1 MPEKITQFQQTILDA
16 PFRSKVFVSAP
27 SGAGKTTAS
36 VQRLAKLNA
45 TLNHF
50 PGSIL
55 VLTPQRTMAEAYR
68 SLSQAKYQTH
78 AVRIELAT
86 MNSLV
91 RRLVELFWPLVA
103 DKVPFRNPY
112 QTPSFLTAETSQ
124 YYLGKLV
131 NPMLDRGCFA
141 SIRLTPNRLFS
152 QLIDNLNKS
161 AVVGFAHTQIS
172 KRLKSAWI
180 GSESRLKVYDEAQL
194 AINLFREYCHEHNLL
209 DFSLQVEIFKK
220 LLWPNQILRKY
231 LSAQYPYLVYDNPEE
246 DPPYVHDIIQ
256 DWLPELQGAMILHDT
271 NGGFQ
276 QFLGAD
282 PISARKL
289 SNSCEQ
295 TIESDQTILNSAART
310 LIQKGLIRNGAS
322 IVRNELTTAML
333 NDTFEL
339 PSAQFRFMSEMLDG
353 AVNWVKRLIDQGV
366 EPAQIAILSPFLSS
380 AIKLALTQ
388 RLSQYAIPT
397 FAIATSSPLIHQPY
411 TRAIVDMI
419 ALVIQPADGQAVK
432 YDLCL
437 AGMLL
442 IDGMDLVRS
451 ALLWDRVSLES
462 QNYLRLEIDEASQSR
477 VSNVL
482 RERFEKL
489 LVWLKQQDK
498 EVSLSVMLTRF
509 FDDLLAQPGYTAAS
523 NPANA
528 SYLAQLIESYNKF
541 SAALPRSETT
551 TTSRYNAEF
560 ISALRSG
567 LISAQ
572 YLDDPAASQSDSSVL
587 IAPAITFLT
596 RNRVVD
602 YQVWLN
608 LGSDGWYKRLEQPL
622 TNPQILSRRWQP
634 DKKWD
639 ADEESQ
645 FSETQISQ
653 ITSGLMARCRRRIFL
668 GFSQYGESGIE
679 EQGLLLRR
687 LQYLYRLAKIKETHG

>member
-220 LLWPNQILRKY
+220 LLWPNQILRK
-231 LSAQYPYLVYDNPEE
+231 
-246 DPPYVHDIIQ
+246 
-256 DWLPELQGAMILHDT
+256 
-271 NGGFQ
+271 
-276 QFLGAD
+276 
-282 PISARKL
+282 
-289 SNSCEQ
+289 
-295 TIESDQTILNSAART
+295 
-310 LIQKGLIRNGAS
+310 
-322 IVRNELTTAML
+322 
-333 NDTFEL
+333 
-339 PSAQFRFMSEMLDG
+339 
-353 AVNWVKRLIDQGV
+353 
-366 EPAQIAILSPFLSS
+366 
-380 AIKLALTQ
+380 
-388 RLSQYAIPT
+388 
-397 FAIATSSPLIHQPY
+397 
-411 TRAIVDMI
+411 
-419 ALVIQPADGQAVK
+419 
-432 YDLCL
+432 
-437 AGMLL
+437 
-442 IDGMDLVRS
+442 
-451 ALLWDRVSLES
+451 
-462 QNYLRLEIDEASQSR
+462 
-477 VSNVL
+477 
-482 RERFEKL
+482 
-489 LVWLKQQDK
+489 
-498 EVSLSVMLTRF
+498 
-509 FDDLLAQPGYTAAS
+509 
-523 NPANA
+523 
-528 SYLAQLIESYNKF
+528 
-541 SAALPRSETT
+541 
-551 TTSRYNAEF
+551 
-560 ISALRSG
+560 
-567 LISAQ
+567 
-572 YLDDPAASQSDSSVL
+572 
-587 IAPAITFLT
+587 
-596 RNRVVD
+596 
-602 YQVWLN
+602 
-608 LGSDGWYKRLEQPL
+608 
-622 TNPQILSRRWQP
+622 
-634 DKKWD
+634 
-639 ADEESQ
+639 
-645 FSETQISQ
+645 
-653 ITSGLMARCRRRIFL
+653 
-668 GFSQYGESGIE
+668 
-679 EQGLLLRR
+679 
-687 LQYLYRLAKIKETHG
+687 

>member
-1 MPEKITQFQQTILDA
+1 MTQFQQTILDA
-16 PFRSKVFVSAP
+16 PSQSKVFVSAP

-36 VQRLAKLNA
+36 VQRLAKLSTA
-45 TLNHF
+45 LNLF

-68 SLSQAKYQTH
+68 SLSQAKNQTH
-78 AVRIELAT
+78 TMRIELAT
-86 MNSLV
+86 MNGLV

-103 DKVPFRNPY
+103 DKVPFKNPY

-152 QLIDNLNKS
+152 QFIDNLNKS
-161 AVVGFAHTQIS
+161 AVVGFPHTHIS
-172 KRLKSAWI
+172 ERLKSAWI
-180 GSESRLKVYDEAQL
+180 GPESQLKVYDEAQL
-194 AINLFREYCHEHNLL
+194 AINLYRDFCHEHNLL

-220 LLWPNQILRKY
+220 LLWPNQVLRKY

-256 DWLPELQGAMILHDT
+256 EWLPDLQGAIILHDT

-282 PISARKL
+282 SISARNL
-289 SNSCEQ
+289 ANSCEQ
-295 TIESDQTILNSAART
+295 TLESDQTILNPTART
-310 LIQKGLIRNGAS
+310 LIHQGLSRNGAS
-322 IVRNELTTAML
+322 VVRNQLTTAML

-339 PSAQFRFMSEMLDG
+339 PSAQFRFMSEMLDS
-353 AVNWVKRLIDQGV
+353 AVNWVKRLIDQGT

-380 AIKLALTQ
+380 AIKLTLTQ
-388 RLSQYAIPT
+388 RLSQYGIST
-397 FAIATSSPLIHQPY
+397 FATATSNPLIRQPY
-411 TRAIVDMI
+411 TKAIVDLI
-419 ALVIQPADGQAVK
+419 ALVIQPADFQAAK

-442 IDGMDLVRS
+442 IDEMDLVRS
-451 ALLWDRVSLES
+451 SLLWDRVSFES
-462 QNYLRLEIDEASQSR
+462 QNYLKTEFDEAIQSR
-477 VSNVL
+477 VSDVL
-482 RERFEKL
+482 RARFEKL
-489 LVWLKQQDK
+489 LAWLKRQDK
-498 EVSLSVMLTRF
+498 EVSLSVMLTQF
-509 FDDLLAQPGYTAAS
+509 FDELLAQPGYTAAS

-528 SYLAQLIESYNKF
+528 SFLAQLIESYNKF
-541 SAALPRSETT
+541 SAALPKHETAAA
-551 TTSRYNAEF
+551 SKYNAEF
-560 ISALRSG
+560 IDALRSG

-572 YLDDPAASQSDSSVL
+572 YLDDPSASQSDTSVL

-622 TNPQILSRRWQP
+622 TNPQVLSRRWQP
-634 DKKWD
+634 GKKWD
-639 ADEESQ
+639 ANEEAH
-645 FSETQISQ
+645 FSEAQISQ
-653 ITSGLMARCRRRIFL
+653 ITSGLMSRCRKKIFL

-679 EQGLLLRR
+679 EQGLMLRR
-687 LQYLYRLAKIKETHG
+687 LQYLYRLARIKETHG